1 MPKRTDIDTIL
12 LIGSGPIVIGQACE
26 FDYSGSQ
33 AARALMDEGYRVVLV
48 NSNPATIMTDPMM
61 ADKVYL
67 RELTPPSIRQIVE
80 EEEPDAVL
88 PTMGGQTGLNLTQT
102 LQDEGFWT
110 EHGVDVIGVDID
122 AVQMTED
129 RQRFRD
135 RMEEIGIDQARSR
148 TAKSLLGAKEVTQ
161 ELGGLPVVIRPS
173 YTLGGSGGGV
183 VWTADQFE
191 SKVTRGL
198 EMSPVHQVLIEEC
211 LFGWKEFELELLR
224 DPNDNVI
231 IICSVENVSPM
242 GVHTGDSVTVA
253 PQQTLTDKQFQKM
266 RDAAIKAMNSIGTFA
281 GGCNIQFAFDPET
294 GRMIVIEINPRVS
307 RSSALASK
315 ATGYP
320 IAKVATKLA
329 VGYTL
334 DELPNEIVG
343 DTSACFEPSLDYVV
357 TKIPRWNFDKFEG
370 VDEELTTQMKAV
382 GEVMA
387 IGRTFPESLQKAWQ
401 SLEIGYAGLGAD
413 RPDADAETVRARLQK
428 PYWDTL
434 LHVRHAFRYGL
445 SVEAVHKATKIDPWF
460 LYQIQDLVA
469 VEDEIRD
476 RELEAMDEAF
486 MRRVKR
492 FGFSDEQIAYLVQ
505 APDAAAGRP
514 QEVELTAATEP
525 ASTDAPATDAP
536 AAETPADQPSAES
549 SADAADA
556 APDAGSPAE
565 AQRDE
570 PAPSDLRREQEGEL
584 GLEVADGAGN
594 GLTDEDVRA
603 YRKELG
609 VTPSYQV
616 VDTCAGEFPAETPY
630 FYSSYETANESE
642 VTDREKVLILGSGP
656 NRIGQGI
663 EFDYSCVH
671 GVKASRELG
680 YEALM
685 LNCNPETV
693 STDFDVADKL
703 YFEPVFW
710 ERVLDVV
717 DLEGPKGVILQLGG
731 QTALKLAERFAE
743 HDIPILGTSYEMMDL
758 AEDRGKFSDVLR
770 GLDIPFPDYGV
781 AHTVDE
787 AIQTA
792 DEIGYP
798 ILVRPSYVLGG
809 QGMRIAINRD
819 EVAEYVR
826 NILSIFPE
834 NEILLD
840 RFIEDATELD
850 VDAVCDGDEVWIAGI
865 MEHIEPAGVHSGDS
879 TCVLPPFDLSE
890 TALGK
895 VERYVRAI
903 AQELDVVGLLNV
915 QLVVKGDQVYVI
927 EANPRAS
934 RTVPFIAKATG
945 VPVSNI
951 ATRVMLGEKLAPY
964 REAGDL
970 ESSLEG
976 YAIKEPVFS
985 WDKFPEVPKQL
996 GPEMKSTGE
1005 AIAFVDALS
1014 DEHFQQPYEMKD
1026 LYLSR

>member
-1 MPKRTDIDTIL
+1 MPKRTDIETIL

-33 AARALMDEGYRVVLV
+33 ASRALMDEGYRVVLV

-61 ADKVYL
+61 ADEVYL
-67 RELTPPSIRQIVE
+67 RELTPASVRQIALE
-80 EEEPDAVL
+80 EKPDAVL
-88 PTMGGQTGLNLTQT
+88 PTMGGQTGLNLA
-102 LQDEGFWT
+102 QDLKEEGFW
-110 EHGVDVIGVDID
+110 EEQGIEVIGVDID
-122 AVQMTED
+122 AVQRTED
-129 RQRFRD
+129 RQEFRNL
-135 RMEEIGIDQARSR
+135 MEDIGIDQARSR
-148 TAKSLLGAKEVTQ
+148 AAKSLLEAKEITQ

-173 YTLGGSGGGV
+173 NTLGGSGGGI
-183 VWTADQFE
+183 VWGPDEFE

-198 EMSPVHQVLIEEC
+198 ELSPVHQVLIEEC

-231 IICSVENVSPM
+231 IVCSVENLTPM

-253 PQQTLTDKQFQKM
+253 PQQTLTDKQFQRM
-266 RDAAIKAMNSIGTFA
+266 RDAAIQAMNSIGTFA
-281 GGCNIQFAFDPET
+281 GGCNIQFAFEPET

-334 DELPNEIVG
+334 DELPNEITG

-382 GEVMA
+382 GEAMA

-413 RPDADAETVRARLQK
+413 RDDADPETVRGRLQK
-428 PYWDTL
+428 PHWDNL
-434 LHVRHAFRYGL
+434 LHVRHAFRYGT
-445 SVEAVHKATKIDPWF
+445 SVEEVHDVTQIDPWF
-460 LYQIQDLVA
+460 LYQIQDIVA
-469 VEDEIRD
+469 VEDAVREHPLREID
-476 RELEAMDEAF
+476 APMMREI
-486 MRRVKR
+486 KR
-492 FGFSDEQIAYLVQ
+492 FGFSDEQLAYLV
-505 APDAAAGRP
+505 PDDVTDD
-514 QEVELTAATEP
+514 EV
-525 ASTDAPATDAP
+525 
-536 AAETPADQPSAES
+536 
-549 SADAADA
+549 
-556 APDAGSPAE
+556 
-565 AQRDE
+565 R
-570 PAPSDLRREQEGEL
+570 
-584 GLEVADGAGN
+584 V
-594 GLTDEDVRA
+594 
-603 YRKELG
+603 YRKNLG

-630 FYSSYETANESE
+630 FYSSYESATES
-642 VTDREKVLILGSGP
+642 TPSDRDKVLILGSGP

-671 GVKASRELG
+671 GVKAAREMG

-710 ERVLDVV
+710 ERVLDVI
-717 DLEGPKGVILQLGG
+717 DLEQPEGVILQLGG
-731 QTALKLAERFAE
+731 QTALKLAERFVE
-743 HDIPILGTSYEMMDL
+743 HGVEILGTPYEQMDL
-758 AEDRGKFSDVLR
+758 AEDRGKFSNTLR
-770 GLDIPFPDYGV
+770 ELDIPFPPYGV
-781 AHTVDE
+781 AHTIDDAVE
-787 AIQTA
+787 TA
-792 DEIGYP
+792 DRIGYP
-798 ILVRPSYVLGG
+798 TLVRPSYVLGG
-809 QGMRIAINRD
+809 QGMRIAINRE
-819 EVAEYVR
+819 EVAEYVE

-840 RFIEDATELD
+840 RFLEDAIELD
-850 VDAVCDGDEVWIAGI
+850 VDAVADGDEVWITGL
-865 MEHIEPAGVHSGDS
+865 MQHIEPAGVHSGDS
-879 TCVLPPFDLSE
+879 TAVLPPFDLSE
-890 TALGK
+890 DVQETI
-895 VERYVRAI
+895 RQYVREI
-903 AQELDVVGLLNV
+903 AHALDVVGLLNV
-915 QLVVKGDQVYVI
+915 QLVVQDGNVYVI

-934 RTVPFIAKATG
+934 RTVPFVAKAKG
-945 VPVSNI
+945 IPIPAI
-951 ATRVMLGEKLAPY
+951 ATKVMLGEKLKTF
-964 REAGDL
+964 REQGML

-985 WDKFPEVPKQL
+985 WDKFPEVPKEL

-1005 AIAFVDALS
+1005 AIAFVDALT
-1014 DEHFQQPYEMKD
+1014 DEHFQRPYEMKD